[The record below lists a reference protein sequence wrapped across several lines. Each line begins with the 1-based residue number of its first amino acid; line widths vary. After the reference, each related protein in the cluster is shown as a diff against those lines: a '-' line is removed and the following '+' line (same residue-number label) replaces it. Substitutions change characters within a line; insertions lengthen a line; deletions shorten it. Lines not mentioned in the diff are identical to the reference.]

1 MLAHRRLL
9 AFVLTTLAVATGLQA
24 VAPSA
29 PRTVAV
35 TVAARD
41 LPAGATLDS
50 DDLTSVGLPPDA
62 VPDGVVNRPDGRA
75 LAAPLRRGE
84 PVTDARLV
92 GPGLA
97 DAHPGRVA
105 VPVRLPDPGL
115 VELLRP
121 GNRIDLFAV
130 DPAGATGTDPEGAE
144 RVASGVLVLA
154 VPEIEADTT
163 VTSGLGGRL
172 VIIGVASSAV
182 AQVTEASVRSFLTFA
197 FAS

>member
-1 MLAHRRLL
+1 MLTA
-9 AFVLTTLAVATGLQA
+9 LAVGAGLQA
-24 VAPSA
+24 VAPAA
-29 PRTVAV
+29 PRSVPV

-41 LPAGATLDS
+41 LPAGATVRA
-50 DDLTSVGLPPDA
+50 DDLAQLRLPPEA
-62 VPDGVVNRPDGRA
+62 VPDGAVREPAGRL

-97 DAHPGRVA
+97 DGHPGRVA

-121 GNRIDLFAV
+121 GDRIDLFAV
-130 DPAGATGTDPEGAE
+130 DPSGAAGSDPGGAE
-144 RVASGVLVLA
+144 QVAAGVLVLA
-154 VPEIEADTT
+154 VPEVRAEATT
-163 VTSGLGGRL
+163 AAGLGGRL
-172 VIIGVASSAV
+172 VVIGVAQSAV
-182 AQVTEASVRSFLTFA
+182 AEVTAASVRSFLTYA